1 MTPTSAPLRTGSLLE
16 RGPATA
22 AEWRDP
28 TVPDAGVERDD
39 AVTLLKAEMRAPLLA
54 LQALRTT
61 LDAGGL
67 SPELDQRMIQ
77 HTKTLARRL
86 SLLLED
92 LVLVTADRDERL
104 VLETQDLC
112 LSTQVA
118 RVAALFPDLVIEVDG
133 DADIAVR
140 ADSLRLQ
147 QLLANLIRRAD
158 REDARPIRLQVSCQD
173 ETVLIALPGT
183 PASGGHELD
192 IIRRLVLAHG
202 GLLGHDRDERTL
214 LVTLP
219 RARHS
224 RG

>member
-1 MTPTSAPLRTGSLLE
+1 MTPTSAPPGPGSLLD
-16 RGPATA
+16 RAHATDA
-22 AEWRDP
+22 AWTDSGELH
-28 TVPDAGVERDD
+28 AAFERDD
-39 AVTLLKAEMRAPLLA
+39 VVALLKAEMRAPLLA

-61 LDAGGL
+61 LDEGGL

-92 LVLVTADRDERL
+92 LVVVTADRGERL
-104 VLETQDLC
+104 VLERQDLC
-112 LSTQVA
+112 LSTQVTRA
-118 RVAALFPDLVIEVDG
+118 AALFPDLSISIEG

-147 QLLANLIRRAD
+147 QLLANLIRSAD
-158 REDARPIRLQVSCQD
+158 REGTRPIRLQISCQD

-183 PASGGHELD
+183 PASGRYELD
-192 IIRRLVLAHG
+192 IIRQLVLAHG
-202 GLLGHDRDERTL
+202 GLLGHDRDARTL

-224 RG
+224 RR

>member
-1 MTPTSAPLRTGSLLE
+1 MSPTSALLRSASLLD
-16 RGPATA
+16 RAPASTADWSAA
-22 AEWRDP
+22 AEP
-28 TVPDAGVERDD
+28 APDRESDEVVAH
-39 AVTLLKAEMRAPLLA
+39 LKAEMRAPLLA

-61 LDAGGL
+61 LDEGGL

-92 LVLVTADRDERL
+92 LVLVTADRSERL

-112 LSTQVA
+112 LSTQVTRA
-118 RVAALFPDLVIEVDG
+118 AALFPDLSIAIEG
-133 DADIAVR
+133 DAEIAVR

-158 REDARPIRLQVSCQD
+158 REETRPIRLRISCQD

-183 PASGGHELD
+183 SASGGYELD
-192 IIRRLVLAHG
+192 IIRKLVLAHG
-202 GLLGHDRDERTL
+202 GLVGHDRDEHAL

-224 RG
+224 LR